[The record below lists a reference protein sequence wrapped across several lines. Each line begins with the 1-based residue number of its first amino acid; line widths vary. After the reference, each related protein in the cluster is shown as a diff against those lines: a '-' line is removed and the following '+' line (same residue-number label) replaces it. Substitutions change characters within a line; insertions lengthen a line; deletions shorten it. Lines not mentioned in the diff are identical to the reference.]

1 MLLAIMIIGQIYC
14 VTSSRVICMC
24 RKVLSIDEYA
34 SYFKDIDP
42 LAPFKTWKV
51 GQKTDSYMSA
61 KVHPSYDVYSERV
74 KGVFVVSDP
83 VDWGRDLQV
92 LFSCLCFTNRK
103 PYWASFVLFLQTI
116 LVCDL

>member
-1 MLLAIMIIGQIYC
+1 
-14 VTSSRVICMC
+14 MC

-51 GQKTDSYMSA
+51 DQETNNYMSA

-92 LFSCLCFTNRK
+92 LFSCPSFTNRNLIGLHFF
-103 PYWASFVLFLQTI
+103 YFRRIYLI
-116 LVCDL
+116 M